1 MTGGVSDPPI
11 AARLTLPGA
20 VRAALH
26 AAAVIVAER
35 SAQPIE
41 PEAVVTD
48 ADGITRLLGL
58 LEQVA
63 PLRAATAAALRGHA
77 EPEQEGGDVVAQLL
91 SADAAVAARGAQ
103 SVRGMLAAARRARGR
118 AARQA
123 GRADRV
129 VPQER
134 EAARADRR
142 ATELRVARDRARAQ
156 AAAAEADAARL
167 RDENAGLAEELI
179 ALEARAAA
187 AEAQLAAARRDAADP
202 VRAAGQLAAAL
213 APAEV
218 RLPADSRG
226 VGSGEPERV
235 DPTRHDVAGP
245 AADPARLAVAARVA
259 GLPADVA
266 DTAPAWLPRLLEA
279 FVRPPQPVAVVHERQ
294 LRVDVLGGGAEVG
307 GSCVLVTAGDTRLLV
322 DAGSWPGGTDA
333 DSLAPRRIQEA
344 FAGPLHGIV
353 VTHAHNDHAGWVPA
367 VLVRRPDTPVY
378 VTAPTADLLAT
389 MWFDSAKVL
398 ARRGGTAS
406 AAPFD
411 RSDVERALARLVPTA
426 FGRRQ
431 RVGDCEIELFAAGHI
446 VGAAGVVVHVGE
458 ARVVV
463 SGDVSRPGQ
472 KTVGGIEIPD
482 SAKGADLLLL
492 ESTYAGSGRRTPRE
506 AEVAQ
511 LVRDVTT
518 VTSAGGRVLIPAFA
532 LGRAQEV
539 AAVLAEHLPDV
550 EVLVDGLARE
560 VTAVYESHAGP
571 DGGPLRIFGP
581 RVRRV
586 PVGGTQQ
593 AIAALRSGVVI
604 ATSGMLTAGPAV
616 SWARELLP
624 DPAAGLMIVGYQDEE
639 SPGGRLLAL
648 AEAGGGEFELPTAAG
663 GPPSPVTVAAHVARY
678 GLGAHATADELVGIT
693 AEVGAGEVMLV
704 HGEPSGQAAFR
715 QRLAVRQQAT
725 TPAGLWRPP
734 VTVPAA

>member
-1 MTGGVSDPPI
+1 MTAEGNNSP
-11 AARLTLPGA
+11 AAAGLSLPVA
-20 VRAALH
+20 VRAALR
-26 AAAVIVAER
+26 AAAAIAAER
-35 SAQPIE
+35 SPQPID
-41 PEAVVTD
+41 PDAVVTD
-48 ADGITRLLGL
+48 PDGITRLLGL
-58 LEQVA
+58 LEQVPA
-63 PLRAATAAALRGHA
+63 LRVATTAALRGNA
-77 EPEQEGGDVVAQLL
+77 GSAQEGSDVVAQLL
-91 SADAAVAARGAQ
+91 SIDATASARGAQ
-103 SVRGMLAAARRARGR
+103 SVRGMLATARRARGR
-118 AARQA
+118 AVR
-123 GRADRV
+123 RAVRAEREA
-129 VPQER
+129 PEER

-142 ATELRVARDRARAQ
+142 VAELRAARDRARVQ
-156 AAAAEADAARL
+156 AAAAEADTARL
-167 RDENAGLAEELI
+167 RDENAGLAEDLT

-202 VRAAGQLAAAL
+202 VRAAEQLAATL
-213 APAEV
+213 TPAEV
-218 RLPADSRG
+218 RRPADTRG
-226 VGSGEPERV
+226 VGAGEPERV
-235 DPTRHDVAGP
+235 DPTRHDVGGP
-245 AADPARLAVAARVA
+245 AADPARLVAAARAA
-259 GLPADVA
+259 GLPAEVA
-266 DTAPAWLPRLLEA
+266 ETAAAWLPKLLEA
-279 FVRPPQPVAVVHERQ
+279 FVRPPQPVAVVHERE
-294 LRVDVLGGGAEVG
+294 LRVDVLGGGVEVG

-322 DAGSWPGGTDA
+322 DAGSRPGGTDA
-333 DSLAPRRIQEA
+333 ETLAPRRIEEA
-344 FAGPLHGIV
+344 LSGPLHGIV

-367 VLVRRPDTPVY
+367 VIARRPDTPVY

-398 ARRGGTAS
+398 ARRVGM

-411 RSDVERALARLVPTA
+411 RDDVERALGRLVPTA
-426 FGRRQ
+426 LGRRR
-431 RVGDCEIELFAAGHI
+431 RVGECEIELFPAGHI

-458 ARVVV
+458 RRVVV

-482 SAKGADLLLL
+482 SAKGAELLLL

-550 EVLVDGLARE
+550 DVLVDGLARD
-560 VTAVYESHAGP
+560 VTAVYESHIGP

-593 AIAALRSGVVI
+593 AIAALRCGVVI

-624 DPAAGLMIVGYQDEE
+624 DPASGLMIVGYQDEE

-704 HGEPSGQAAFR
+704 HGEPSGQATFR

-725 TPAGLWRPP
+725 TPAGRWQPP
-734 VTVPAA
+734 LTVPAA